1 MHKRFESSIVHLKP
15 SHRIC
20 HQFVC
25 FIRFD
30 SIAFGESQSEDEQFE
45 NDLET
50 DPPNWQQLVSR
61 EVLLG
66 LKPSEIKRQEVIN
79 GKCNHLLMAIYIE
92 IFQILNLLCF
102 LLTFCFTQRHIKLD
116 GLFLSL

>member
-1 MHKRFESSIVHLKP
+1 M
-15 SHRIC
+15 
-20 HQFVC
+20 
-25 FIRFD
+25 
-30 SIAFGESQSEDEQFE
+30 AFGESQSEDEQFE

-79 GKCNHLLMAIYIE
+79 GAFHRCLLLEGVIC
-92 IFQILNLLCF
+92 FVLLEF
-102 LLTFCFTQRHIKLD
+102 YP
-116 GLFLSL
+116 

>member
-1 MHKRFESSIVHLKP
+1 MPSYAEDLQVFYCPGEALKQNLP
-15 SHRIC
+15 S
-20 HQFVC
+20 VC
-25 FIRFD
+25 FLRFD

-45 NDLET
+45 HDLEL

-79 GKCNHLLMAIYIE
+79 GKFNHLLLAIYTETSRMKRI
-92 IFQILNLLCF
+92 
-102 LLTFCFTQRHIKLD
+102 
-116 GLFLSL
+116 S

>member
-1 MHKRFESSIVHLKP
+1 MCVHPYTYEHTQNICKSSVVHLKP
-15 SHRIC
+15 SNRVC
-20 HQFVC
+20 HLFVC
-25 FIRFD
+25 FLRFD

-45 NDLET
+45 NDLEM

-79 GKCNHLLMAIYIE
+79 GKFNHSLLAIYTE
-92 IFQILNLLCF
+92 
-102 LLTFCFTQRHIKLD
+102 TSRMKHI
-116 GLFLSL
+116 S

>member
-1 MHKRFESSIVHLKP
+1 MVFCYSSEVLRQN
-15 SHRIC
+15 SLA
-20 HQFVC
+20 F

-66 LKPSEIKRQEVIN
+66 LKPCEIKRQEVIN
-79 GKCNHLLMAIYIE
+79 GEYNQFVVVAHM
-92 IFQILNLLCF
+92 
-102 LLTFCFTQRHIKLD
+102 H
-116 GLFLSL
+116 